1 MKETTSSRRVRG
13 TVIAAAS
20 ALLLLA
26 AILPSGAEAV
36 QGGIVYGDGWAF
48 MAMAPEGWTWDPITM
63 RNHGIQG
70 LYYKAGTLYAP
81 TALHMYVSPSPK
93 GPAAPRTLASFIA
106 AEEAAFKKLSPGI
119 AIKRLAPLETGP
131 GYAFVRTEL
140 DDAAS
145 GYYQELAYYDGEA
158 CYFVIVLTCRSAE
171 ERDRELGAFE
181 ELVDSFTC
189 INKE

>member
-1 MKETTSSRRVRG
+1 MKETTTRRRVRG
-13 TVIAAAS
+13 AVIAAAS

-26 AILPSGAEAV
+26 AKAPAGAEDS

-48 MAMAPEGWTWDPITM
+48 LAMAPDGWTWDPIAM

-70 LYYKAGTLYAP
+70 LYYKAGTLFSP
-81 TALHMYVSPSPK
+81 TGLHMYVSPSPK
-93 GPAAPRTLASFIA
+93 GPAAPRTLAAFIA
-106 AEEAAFKKLSPGI
+106 AEEASFRKSSPGI
-119 AIKRLAPLETGP
+119 AIKRLPPLETGP

-145 GYYQELAYYDGEA
+145 GYFQELAYYDGEA
-158 CYFVIVLTCRSAE
+158 CYYVIALTCRTAE
-171 ERDRELGAFE
+171 ERERELGAFE

-189 INKE
+189 IQKE